1 MHVHARQM
9 IIRMFTLVLLGCASR
24 PPLPC
29 ATTVPVDVITVCVSD
44 KYQHPYCWTGD
55 VGEWKPRV
63 IVSGELTP

>member
-1 MHVHARQM
+1 M
-9 IIRMFTLVLLGCASR
+9 IIRMLPLALLGCASR
-24 PPLPC
+24 PPLQC

-63 IVSGELTP
+63 IVSGETSVSGTK